1 MDKNDLFEVL
11 KGTVKLISLD
21 QLIQQRTKKLED
33 FCMTHYTADD
43 LTRLEGRKQV
53 YEFEYS
59 GYWYSEPTFPPGKKK
74 VLIKQY
80 NALVASMRQIKNV
93 RDLLVELAFE
103 DHSDSDA
110 DFTVDTISI
119 RKT

>member
-1 MDKNDLFEVL
+1 
-11 KGTVKLISLD
+11 
-21 QLIQQRTKKLED
+21 
-33 FCMTHYTADD
+33 
-43 LTRLEGRKQV
+43 
-53 YEFEYS
+53 
-59 GYWYSEPTFPPGKKK
+59 